1 MTREI
6 PGTLLVESSSAIV
19 RGLCNHT
26 RKPLYGSVLVVEALD
41 PGCYDAI
48 IASAAVICSG
58 GGRTGHMESLCR
70 SRGIPVLRVDRAELD
85 AITGHV
91 TVRLD
96 RQSVMLGEAFAGAQP
111 ARSFG
116 VAPADLGSICVVIA
130 AASDVRATNA
140 LPNRVEQVTSFF
152 VREEFICLAAGLS
165 PLDALR
171 SGPARAEQY
180 GAAIAAELGTI
191 AAELLPGQRLVM
203 RLLDLRSDDA
213 TKITTGVAVSQEP
226 NPDLGLHGARWL
238 LASRNYPLA
247 FRALR
252 AGVRERLG
260 PDGTAKLS
268 FAVPFVNDQD
278 EYRQLRR
285 HLDLP
290 GSTPLSAFIETPAAV
305 HSVAGFCAAGA
316 HELFVGT
323 KDLVQFYL
331 AADRKNHLVA
341 SSYRT
346 RHPAVMAGLRHVV
359 ETARRAATPVHV
371 FALLADMDYYV
382 RQLAADGFMMCTAE
396 LQQLALS
403 KLSALSVC
411 RPPARIRGVPS
422 SGFRCAPGPD
432 AAGPPPAARPAP
444 APGCPARGLAPL
456 APSAP

>member
-26 RKPLYGSVLVVEALD
+26 RKPLYGSVLVVESLD

-96 RQSVMLGEAFAGAQP
+96 RQSVMLGEAFVAAQP

-140 LPNRVEQVTSFF
+140 LPSRVEQVTSFF

-171 SGPARAEQY
+171 SAPARAEQY
-180 GAAIAAELGTI
+180 GAAIAAELGAI
-191 AAELLPGQRLVM
+191 AGELLPGQRLVM

-213 TKITTGVAVSQEP
+213 TKITTGFAVSREP

-252 AGVRERLG
+252 DCVRERLG
-260 PDGTAKLS
+260 ADVAKLS

-359 ETARRAATPVHV
+359 DTARRAATPVHV

-403 KLSALSVC
+403 KLSAL
-411 RPPARIRGVPS
+411 
-422 SGFRCAPGPD
+422 
-432 AAGPPPAARPAP
+432 
-444 APGCPARGLAPL
+444 
-456 APSAP
+456 

>member
-1 MTREI
+1 MRADTREI
-6 PGTLLVESSSAIV
+6 PGTLLVESPSAIV
-19 RGLCNHT
+19 RGICNHT
-26 RKPLYGSVLVVEALD
+26 REPVDGSVLVVESLD

-48 IASAAVICSG
+48 VASSAVICSG

-85 AITGHV
+85 RIVGHV
-91 TVRLD
+91 TVRID
-96 RQSVMLGEAFAGAQP
+96 RQSVMLGEAGAAAQSAKSFA
-111 ARSFG
+111 

-130 AASDVRATNA
+130 AASDVRSTNA
-140 LPNRVEQVTSFF
+140 LPYRVEQVTSFF

-171 SGPARAEQY
+171 SAPAQAEQY

-191 AAELLPGQRLVM
+191 AGELLPGQRLVM

-213 TKITTGVAVSQEP
+213 AKITTGVAVGPEP
-226 NPDLGLHGARWL
+226 NPDLGLHGARGL
-238 LASRNYPLA
+238 LAERHYPRA

-252 AGVRERLG
+252 ACVAERLG
-260 PDGTAKLS
+260 PDAAKVS

-278 EYRQLRR
+278 EYRRLRL
-285 HLDLP
+285 HLGLP

-305 HSVAGFCAAGA
+305 HSAAGFCAAGA
-316 HELFVGT
+316 SELFVGT

-346 RHPAVMAGLRHVV
+346 RHPAVMAGLAHVV
-359 ETARRAATPVHV
+359 ATARRAATPVHV
-371 FALLADMDYYV
+371 FALLADMDYYL
-382 RQLAADGFMMCTAE
+382 RRLAANGFMMCTAE

-403 KLSALSVC
+403 SLSA
-411 RPPARIRGVPS
+411 
-422 SGFRCAPGPD
+422 
-432 AAGPPPAARPAP
+432 
-444 APGCPARGLAPL
+444 
-456 APSAP
+456 